1 MSRNSPVNESGKR
14 KTAVA
19 RSTVK
24 EGDGNVT
31 INNVPLELYEPQTMR
46 LRLKEPLVIA
56 GEEITDDID
65 IEVTVEGGGKT
76 GQTAAAR
83 TAIARGI
90 WKYTGDD
97 SLREL
102 YMERDRYLII
112 NDVRQKEPKKFGG
125 RGARARRQKSYR

>member
-1 MSRNSPVNESGKR
+1 MKGKSPVNESGKR

-24 EGDGNVT
+24 GGNGRVR
-31 INNVPLELYEPQTMR
+31 INKVPLELYEPATSR
-46 LRLKEPLVIA
+46 SRIA
-56 GEEITDDID
+56 EALQLAGDATDGLDID
-65 IEVTVEGGGKT
+65 VIVKGGGPS
-76 GQTAAAR
+76 GRVDAAR

-90 WKYTGDD
+90 CEFIGDD
-97 SLREL
+97 SLKER
-102 YMERDRYLII
+102 YMEHDRSLLI